1 MLGLIRPG
9 QTNDS
14 TSHRDSNGDSVK
26 CIFSTNI
33 GINVK
38 KTDLEKLK
46 GTKLSGN
53 MKLAGIPDRFG
64 KDAANMPDK
73 REQRKR
79 DQEAGLVPFA
89 VKLHSDIIKQI
100 HALADTQKKSL
111 NDITAELLSK
121 ALAAKK

>member
-1 MLGLIRPG
+1 M
-9 QTNDS
+9 
-14 TSHRDSNGDSVK
+14 
-26 CIFSTNI
+26 
-33 GINVK
+33 K
-38 KTDLEKLK
+38 KTDLEKQK

-64 KDAANMPDK
+64 KDAANIPDK

-79 DQEAGLVPFA
+79 DQEAGLIPFA

-111 NDITAELLSK
+111 NDITAELLTK

>member
-1 MLGLIRPG
+1 M
-9 QTNDS
+9 
-14 TSHRDSNGDSVK
+14 
-26 CIFSTNI
+26 
-33 GINVK
+33 K

-46 GTKLSGN
+46 GIKIAGN
-53 MKLAGIPDRFG
+53 MKLSSIPDRFG
-64 KDAANMPDK
+64 KEAANMPDK

-89 VKLHSDIIKQI
+89 VKLQGDLIKQI

-111 NDITAELLSK
+111 NDVTAELLTK